1 MADTINNIL
10 QHNKIESNNG
20 IYSIYENIDDIK
32 IEQNIYQR
40 IISIWKVMI
49 KEMSFYMSL
58 QSGLFELCK

>member
-20 IYSIYENIDDIK
+20 IYSIYDNIDDIK
-32 IEQNIYQR
+32 IDQNIYQR

-49 KEMSFYMSL
+49 KEMSFYMSF